1 MLSTIAWA
9 EFSIMAQLLVRN
21 LEEDVKARLRVLA
34 AEHGRSMEEEVRAIL
49 RQAVTAP
56 QRPSGGLGTEI
67 AALFK
72 GNGLRDG
79 EEIPEMRGDIMQPW
93 KFDDC

>member
-1 MLSTIAWA
+1 
-9 EFSIMAQLLVRN
+9 MAQLLVRN

-49 RQAVTAP
+49 RDAVA
-56 QRPSGGLGTEI
+56 RPAEASGGLGTEI

-72 GNGLRDG
+72 GGGLRDD
-79 EEIPEMRGDIMQPW
+79 EKIPEMRGHILEPW
-93 KFDDC
+93 NFDDC